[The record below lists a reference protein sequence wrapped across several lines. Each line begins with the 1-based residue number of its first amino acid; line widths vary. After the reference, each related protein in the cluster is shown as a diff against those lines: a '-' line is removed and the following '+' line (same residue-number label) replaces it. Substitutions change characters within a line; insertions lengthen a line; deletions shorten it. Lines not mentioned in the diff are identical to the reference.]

1 MRKLKEYQGPED
13 DPNAE
18 QGEEKRSTKTMK
30 TGKTVIVAYKVN
42 IYRFFC
48 ETIIF
53 FFKMLLF
60 LAIQV

>member
-53 FFKMLLF
+53 FF
-60 LAIQV
+60 